1 MKTMKKTFL
10 FSVLFFVTFFLLS
23 CMGSLTDISGTW
35 TKPGYKGKK
44 FNKILVVAIS
54 NEIVKR
60 SSVESAMAKE
70 LSSVKIN
77 ATTSTSVLDLSSIEK
92 NKDGKVDSTKIEAM
106 KKSLIDAGYD
116 GAIVISLLDKKEK
129 TEYVPGQTYYQPNYY
144 HSYGYGPYSYN
155 GFYNYSYSTYNVVNT
170 PGYYVEKTNFYI
182 ETRLFDLKS
191 DELLWAAQSE
201 TLNPSNLND
210 FSSSLS
216 KAVVDN
222 ILNDFVIR

>member
-1 MKTMKKTFL
+1 MKKTILISALFL
-10 FSVLFFVTFFLLS
+10 TALYLSS
-23 CMGSLTDISGTW
+23 CMGSLTEISGTW

-54 NEIVKR
+54 NELVKR
-60 SSVESAMAKE
+60 NAVESAMAKE
-70 LSSVKIN
+70 LASVKIN

-92 NKDGKVDSTKIEAM
+92 TKDGKIDPTKIEAV

-116 GAIVISLLDKKEK
+116 GAIVLSLLDKKEK

-182 ETRLFDLKS
+182 ESRLFDLKS
-191 DELLWAAQSE
+191 DEMLWAAQSE
-201 TLNPSNLND
+201 TLNPSNLKD
-210 FSSSLS
+210 FSSSLA

-222 ILNDFVIR
+222 IVNDFVIR

>member
-1 MKTMKKTFL
+1 MKKTILISALFL
-10 FSVLFFVTFFLLS
+10 TALYLSS
-23 CMGSLTDISGTW
+23 CMGSLTEISGTW

-54 NEIVKR
+54 NELVKR
-60 SSVESAMAKE
+60 NAVESAMAKE
-70 LSSVKIN
+70 LASVKIN

-92 NKDGKVDSTKIEAM
+92 TKDGKIDTTKIEAV

-116 GAIVISLLDKKEK
+116 GAIVLSLLDKKEK

-182 ETRLFDLKS
+182 ESRLFDLKS
-191 DELLWAAQSE
+191 DEMLWAAQSE
-201 TLNPSNLND
+201 TLNPSNLKD
-210 FSSSLS
+210 FSSSLA

-222 ILNDFVIR
+222 IVNDFVIR

>member
-1 MKTMKKTFL
+1 MKKTIL
-10 FSVLFFVTFFLLS
+10 ISVLFLTALYLSS
-23 CMGSLTDISGTW
+23 CMGSLTEISGTW

-44 FNKILVVAIS
+44 FSKILVVAIS
-54 NEIVKR
+54 NELVKR
-60 SSVESAMAKE
+60 NAVESAMAKE
-70 LSSVKIN
+70 LASVKIN

-92 NKDGKVDSTKIEAM
+92 TKDGKIDTTKIEAV

-116 GAIVISLLDKKEK
+116 GAIVLSLLDKKEK

-144 HSYGYGPYSYN
+144 SSYGYGPYSYH

-182 ETRLFDLKS
+182 ESRLFDLKTN
-191 DELLWAAQSE
+191 ELLWAAQSE
-201 TLNPSNLND
+201 TLNPSNMKD

-222 ILNDFVIR
+222 IVNDFVIR